1 MVDANHFTYTQTHNT
16 YVSFALLSR
25 RSRHKSGL
33 VHRCCPSVCLFVCLS
48 VCLSVAKMKKRYFFK
63 TKQFRAMFAI
73 DDLQKVVHGLFKEP
87 IIGSLKSMMAE
98 ILLPSERLAI
108 KGP

>member
-1 MVDANHFTYTQTHNT
+1 
-16 YVSFALLSR
+16 
-25 RSRHKSGL
+25 
-33 VHRCCPSVCLFVCLS
+33 
-48 VCLSVAKMKKRYFFK
+48 
-63 TKQFRAMFAI
+63 MFAI